1 MIRTI
6 FLLSP
11 VFISLFW
18 SVSLMGSKKKY
29 GTPRRFLAW
38 FMLVPFFLFTS
49 HFLFFAPY
57 PDIFPY
63 FEFPLAVGGLLVFPL
78 YHIYFRLLTVDEM
91 FSLKSHTWFLIIPV
105 VIGLI
110 YGIAI
115 LTTPMNEFKAWLF
128 DETVMPVT
136 ISVKFLQVMRK
147 VIRLTVL
154 IQLVIT
160 IVSNSILINKYKD
173 KAEQFYSNLRD
184 TKHWNSK
191 ILNFSILV
199 MSLASFGALALGRPI
214 LMDNDVLV
222 LLIWTV
228 FSVSLYLI
236 GLLGMR
242 QNPINPA
249 YEPETFPGKP
259 QRWVETS
266 LTPMEHLTEK
276 IIAELA
282 VNKVYLNSE
291 LSIVDFAK
299 TIGSNRTYISAVIN
313 QNFNQN
319 FCAFVN
325 TFRFRELEKTILEN
339 PDYSIEKMAETCG
352 FGSVNSMK
360 RAVTIKTGMPFN
372 DYRSQLF
379 GEKQTTA

>member
-1 MIRTI
+1 
-6 FLLSP
+6 
-11 VFISLFW
+11 
-18 SVSLMGSKKKY
+18 MGSNKRY

-38 FMLVPFFLFTS
+38 FMLVPLFLFTS

-63 FEFPLAVGGLLVFPL
+63 FEFPLAFAGLLVFPL
-78 YHIYFRLLTVDEM
+78 YHIYFRLLTVDEK
-91 FSLKSHTWFLIIPV
+91 FSLKSHIWFLIIPV

-115 LTTPMNEFKAWLF
+115 LITPMNEFKAWLF
-128 DETVMPVT
+128 DETVLPASL
-136 ISVKFLQVMRK
+136 SVHFLQVMRK

-154 IQLVIT
+154 IQLIVT
-160 IVSNSILINKYKD
+160 VVSNSLLINKYRD
-173 KAEQFYSNLRD
+173 KAEQFYSNLND
-184 TKHWNSK
+184 TKHWNSI
-191 ILNFSILV
+191 ILNYSILV
-199 MSLASFGALALGRPI
+199 MSLASFAALALGRPI
-214 LMDNDVLV
+214 LMQNDVLV
-222 LLIWTV
+222 LVIWSV
-228 FSVSLYLI
+228 FSISLYLI

-249 YEPETFPGKP
+249 YDAVTSSGKP

-266 LTPMEHLTEK
+266 LTPMEHLTDR
-276 IIAELA
+276 IIAELE

-325 TFRFRELEKTILEN
+325 TFRFRELEKNIVEN
-339 PDYSIEKMAETCG
+339 PEYSIEKMAETCG

-360 RAVTIKTGMPFN
+360 RAVTIKTGLAFN
-372 DYRSQLF
+372 DYRSQIF
-379 GEKQTTA
+379 GEKQTSA